1 MGKLFGLLCL
11 LLACTTGHAGSFSVT
26 PVRLFFEPK
35 DKAVALTLMNE
46 GDEDIVLQA
55 DVYRWTQGPDGADQ
69 TELTEDLM
77 VSPPSLRLAA
87 HSKQVVRL
95 GLLVPR
101 EPSRAMSYRL
111 VVREIP
117 EAASRQDAVL
127 QLPIALVLNMPV
139 FITPAKG
146 QRNIDC
152 AWEIVAAG
160 DASLSCLNTGSA
172 YAQVRMAEIRREG
185 LVLAR
190 NTGATYILPGVRKR
204 LPLQL
209 LSVPSL
215 RPGIAELILV
225 YDDLKTE
232 RQSLEIP

>member
-1 MGKLFGLLCL
+1 MAKILGLLGL
-11 LLACTTGHAGSFSVT
+11 LWASLACQAGSFSVT

-46 GDEDIVLQA
+46 GEEDLVLQA
-55 DVYRWTQGPDGADQ
+55 DVYRWTQGPGGVDQ
-69 TELTEDLM
+69 TELSEDLI

-101 EPSRAMSYRL
+101 DPVSQMAYRL

-117 EAASRQDAVL
+117 EAGSRQDAAL
-127 QLPIALVLNMPV
+127 QLPIALVLNMPI
-139 FITPAKG
+139 FITPAKS
-146 QRNIDC
+146 QRSIDC
-152 AWEIVAAG
+152 DWERVDAG

-172 YAQVRMAEIRREG
+172 YAQVRSAEVRRDG
-185 LVLAR
+185 DVLAK
-190 NTGATYILPGVRKR
+190 NTGATYILAGVRKR
-204 LPLQL
+204 LPMQV
-209 LSVPSL
+209 LSAPSL
-215 RPGIAELILV
+215 KAGIAELILV

-232 RQSLEIP
+232 RKTIEIP